1 MSGEILIALVEAEGR
16 AEDDRDHDRRT
27 DAEAAPQAPG
37 QIALQHGLIGMA
49 RIVIDGDDAA
59 GGIFRQLLG
68 DPEIAEIL
76 ADRDAIR
83 AQLAGIDGIFVSKAR

>member
-1 MSGEILIALVEAEGR
+1 
-16 AEDDRDHDRRT
+16 
-27 DAEAAPQAPG
+27 
-37 QIALQHGLIGMA
+37 MA